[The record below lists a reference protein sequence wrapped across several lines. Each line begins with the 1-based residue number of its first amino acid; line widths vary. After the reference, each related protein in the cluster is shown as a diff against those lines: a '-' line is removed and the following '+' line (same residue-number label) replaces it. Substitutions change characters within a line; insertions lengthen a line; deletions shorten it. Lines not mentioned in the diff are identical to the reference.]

1 MKRWRGPFQAN
12 RMRQLSSIREK
23 VDDAVIIRPPRQQLY
38 VLLIGGVLIAAVAIW
53 GASSQPLTLVAAA
66 PYLVTWLLAIIVLHC
81 CNVAIDGEL
90 LTYNGFC
97 RPRVVVRRAD
107 VARAELHY
115 LPFQY
120 ENLEPCLTEIW
131 IDCID
136 GTSVKLKVASFV
148 NRDAQ
153 KIAAFLGVSTI
164 DGARSDLAIADIRKR
179 RCFLPTCY
187 LSMK

>member
-1 MKRWRGPFQAN
+1 
-12 RMRQLSSIREK
+12 MRQLSPIREK
-23 VDDAVIIRPPRQQLY
+23 VDDAVIVRPSRQQLY
-38 VLLIGGVLIAAVAIW
+38 ALLIGGVLIAAVAIR

-66 PYLVTWLLAIIVLHC
+66 PYVVTWLLAIIFLHR
-81 CNVAIDGEL
+81 CNVTIDGDV

-97 RPRVVVRRAD
+97 RPQAVVRRAD

-136 GTSVKLKVASFV
+136 GTRVKLKVASFV

-153 KIAAFLGVSTI
+153 KIAAFFGVATLHRWS
-164 DGARSDLAIADIRKR
+164 S
-179 RCFLPTCY
+179 
-187 LSMK
+187 